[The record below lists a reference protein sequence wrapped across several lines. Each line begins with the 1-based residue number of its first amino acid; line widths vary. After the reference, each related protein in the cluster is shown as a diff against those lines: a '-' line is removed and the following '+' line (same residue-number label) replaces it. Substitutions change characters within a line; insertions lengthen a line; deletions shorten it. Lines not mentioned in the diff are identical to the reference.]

1 MPLHCAATKGHSP
14 VCELLV
20 SRGAEVKAKNT
31 DGRTPLHSAAY
42 NGHLK
47 VCEMLLLRGAD
58 VKARDKYG
66 DTPLDDAKAQQML
79 EVSVLLERWTLKAAA
94 IAVVPSESFG
104 PKSMQAP
111 PLEGPFRF
119 HAFFTH
125 DWGLDELGR
134 NNHMRILSLAKQ
146 FSTHGL
152 QIAVEEVEGRAKR
165 QNHKIDESAV
175 VVVFITKRFME
186 KVANGVQDNC
196 LFEFDYA
203 SKKKGLD
210 KMLFVLNEKRLKDEQ
225 VWCGPVGNVLK
236 TKSALML
243 WEDTPETVDV
253 LLREIISH
261 FRSDSAV

>member
-1 MPLHCAATKGHSP
+1 MGNNIHKSAQNGDLKAVRRCLDKQIDVNKRGAEETTPLHKAAEHGHVAVCELLLSRGADVKAKDEDGNMPLHCAATKGHSP

-111 PLEGPFRF
+111 PLEETITCESF
-119 HAFFTH
+119 
-125 DWGLDELGR
+125 
-134 NNHMRILSLAKQ
+134 LSQSNSQHTAYKSL
-146 FSTHGL
+146 
-152 QIAVEEVEGRAKR
+152 
-165 QNHKIDESAV
+165 
-175 VVVFITKRFME
+175 
-186 KVANGVQDNC
+186 
-196 LFEFDYA
+196 
-203 SKKKGLD
+203 SKK
-210 KMLFVLNEKRLKDEQ
+210 LKDERSA
-225 VWCGPVGNVLK
+225 K
-236 TKSALML
+236 ITKSMNRLL
-243 WEDTPETVDV
+243 WLCLSQNDSWKRWRMECRITVC
-253 LLREIISH
+253 LNSITQARRKASTKCYLC
-261 FRSDSAV
+261 